1 MHETMNTTFASL
13 FESRYRDGQSPASF
27 FSGSVPPAMETVL
40 NHKSYRSFLPK
51 PLPDGTLEILLLAAQ
66 SGSTSSMLQTW
77 DVIAIVDPEHK
88 DAVAKLAGDQDFIR
102 QAPLFLVFCP
112 NLHRAANISQTYNQ
126 PAKALSN
133 MDMFIMASVDAT
145 IAGQNASIAAESLGL
160 GICFAGA
167 IRNNAQQVCELLK
180 LPPLT
185 FAIFG
190 MAVGYPN
197 LSGEEAIKPRLPM
210 REICHRET
218 WSEDGQES
226 IVAAFDQT
234 LGTFFFEQ
242 MKVGRKTWGE
252 FVAGN
257 LATGNLDGRENIK
270 SVLTSQAFELE

>member
-1 MHETMNTTFASL
+1 MQYSFFLEEHTTFASL
-13 FESRYRDGQSPASF
+13 FVSRYRDGQSPASF
-27 FSGSVPPAMETVL
+27 SSGSVPPAIETVL

-51 PLPDGTLEILLLAAQ
+51 PLPDGTLEILLRAAQ
-66 SGSTSSMLQTW
+66 SGSTSFILQTW
-77 DVIAIVDPEHK
+77 DVIVIADPEHK

-112 NLHRAANISQTYNQ
+112 NLHRAAN

-133 MDMFIMASVDAT
+133 SVDAT

-167 IRNNAQQVCELLK
+167 VRNNAQQICELLK

-185 FAIFG
+185 FAIFR
-190 MAVGYPN
+190 MTVGYPN

-226 IVAAFDQT
+226 NVAAFDQS

-270 SVLTSQAFELE
+270 SVLTSQAFESE